1 MNTEAT
7 YTHIENLTDGLHS
20 AGQTPIYW
28 SRPGMGK
35 TSMIKAL
42 VRRGETTDGTPIGGF
57 ATVDM
62 SAKTPEDLIGIPRIT
77 TVETHRGKRGATTAT
92 LPDWAVKALESD
104 PGKRFY
110 LIWEEFTRADPAT
123 QAVIQETILS
133 GALPN
138 GDQLPATV
146 RHIIAANPRE
156 EISGA
161 GFDITDALA
170 SRITHLEFSPS
181 LDAWCDGMRCGFPG
195 EAKGVVSKTQRTYRR
210 RIAAYLEANP
220 KDAYE
225 DTSVDRTRGWA
236 TYRTWTRLADTLA
249 AFHDNSVAQE
259 AVIVPTVG
267 DRVAGRVWDHLTDA
281 DRGPDPLELVN
292 APSKVDKIRV
302 GDLTQAVQRVA
313 EWALDTE
320 HDADGLR
327 AIRVFNRAGKKHV
340 DATYAG
346 LSPYL
351 EALLKRYNY
360 SIFNGTKDPCFDMS
374 VFGEKFDPKQLF
386 EDVYEGA
393 VLIECPDRIFN
404 GDEELHYVDG
414 LNFDD
419 SGLLEV

>member
-42 VRRGETTDGTPIGGF
+42 VRRDETIDGISVGGF

-77 TVETHRGKRGATTAT
+77 TVDTHRGARDATTAT
-92 LPDWAVKALESD
+92 LPDWAVKALGSD

-133 GALPN
+133 GTLPN
-138 GDQLPATV
+138 GDQLPSTV

-181 LDAWCDGMRCGFPG
+181 LATWCNGMRCGFPG
-195 EAKGVVSKTQRTYRR
+195 ESKGAVSKMQRTYRR
-210 RIAAYLEANP
+210 RIADYLEANP

-249 AFHDNSVAQE
+249 AFHDNLKAQE
-259 AVIVPTVG
+259 AIITPTVG
-267 DRVAGRVWDHLTDA
+267 DRVAGRVWGYLTD
-281 DRGPDPLELVN
+281 GLDPLELVN

-302 GDLTQAVQRVA
+302 GDLTKSVQRVA

-351 EALLKRYNY
+351 EALLKRYTY
-360 SIFNGTKDPCFDMS
+360 SIFDGTEDPCFDMS

-386 EDVYEGA
+386 EDVYEDA
-393 VLIECPDRIFN
+393 VLIECGGPIFSE
-404 GDEELHYVDG
+404 GEELHYVDG
-414 LNFDD
+414 LSFDD
-419 SGLLEV
+419 SGLLEA